1 MISEEL
7 MVRSLCLL
15 WLAGMATRVTVL
27 AVPPVLPLIRA
38 ELGMSETQVGLLIGL
53 PLATWALA
61 AVPGSLFIAKWG
73 ALRTLLLGLL
83 LTAIA
88 GAARAGTANL
98 WLLYLVTLVMGFG
111 IAIMQPANAR
121 LLRDWFPHKLGLGA
135 AVSSNGILVGVAL
148 APMLTI
154 PVIMPTVGQSWRLS
168 LLCWSLPVLI
178 TAMLF
183 IAFAPAAAGAAA
195 DTRSAHSRWW
205 PDWKNPLV
213 WLLGITFGSNNAMF
227 YGTNAFVPDYLASLG
242 RAELI
247 GPVLGCMNGSQVV
260 TSALLLLIAGRL
272 QGRVWPF
279 VVFGIAP
286 LLGIVG
292 ILVSTSAAALVLSGI
307 VIGASLAVSF
317 VITMVLALLLSPSD
331 DVHRISAG
339 MFTVSYS
346 MALVLPVLCG
356 ALWDLTGLP
365 WAAFVPVALCALTLT
380 SIGAA
385 LTRSSAGRYRF
396 RS

>member
-1 MISEEL
+1 
-7 MVRSLCLL
+7 MVRSVCLL

-88 GAARAGTANL
+88 GAVRAGTDNV
-98 WLLYLVTLVMGFG
+98 WSLYLVTLIMGFG
-111 IAIMQPANAR
+111 IAIMQPSNVR
-121 LLRDWFPHKLGLGA
+121 LLRDWLPKKLGLGA
-135 AVSSNGILVGVAL
+135 AISSNGILVGVAL

-154 PVIMPTVGQSWRLS
+154 PVIMPAVGQSWRLA
-168 LLCWSLPVLI
+168 LLWWSLPVLI
-178 TAMLF
+178 TALSF
-183 IAFAPAAAGAAA
+183 VAFAPAAASAAA
-195 DTRSAHSRWW
+195 ETRFARSRWW

-227 YGTNAFVPDYLASLG
+227 YGTNGFMPDFLTSIG
-242 RAELI
+242 RADLI

-260 TSALLLLIAGRL
+260 TSALLLLIAARL

-279 VVFGIAP
+279 VVFGLGP
-286 LLGIVG
+286 LLGILG
-292 ILVSTSAAALVLSGI
+292 ILASTSGAALVLSGI

-365 WAAFVPVALCALTLT
+365 WAAFVPIALCALTLT
-380 SIGAA
+380 SIGVA
-385 LTRSSAGRYRF
+385 LTRSSAGRR
-396 RS
+396 RSPP